1 MKHIHVMFLLL
12 IFKDSCWSN
21 LVLGICGVFDFFER
35 TPTAT
40 RQSSTPIFSPKQK
53 YKHLDP
59 WNNKTCLQCSTPT
72 CFSHLCSSFS
82 RENSPPKSPWLLIT
96 HDQKRITTRI
106 TRATRGWHR
115 PIWIGS
121 SPQLGANIQ
130 NTWNH
135 QVRSNQI
142 YFECQTNMEHRSQ
155 TLNSNTLGKMKS
167 NFFWWFL
174 FGVYFELFWYPRTA
188 LLICFFQQTTSIM
201 LHSK

>member
-1 MKHIHVMFLLL
+1 MVCLISLNALRLQLDRVLLR
-12 IFKDSCWSN
+12 
-21 LVLGICGVFDFFER
+21 FFPLNKNR
-35 TPTAT
+35 NT
-40 RQSSTPIFSPKQK
+40 
-53 YKHLDP
+53 

-96 HDQKRITTRI
+96 HDRKRITTRI

-155 TLNSNTLGKMKS
+155 TLNSDTLWKMKS
-167 NFFWWFL
+167 YFFWWFL